1 MADLEREMQEQKA
14 QKDLMDAA
22 WKYGIVDTKGIHP
35 ILHDAATREGQGY
48 FKTLVEERAKTPQGS
63 YLNPANL
70 SWAQQNFTNNIGKL
84 QSLSK
89 TIPEEKQKYAEME
102 KSGKWDV
109 VPTELGQAL
118 IDYER
123 TGDPEKRKFF
133 EENYHGGGLYTATP
147 KYEVPTI
154 AEIGA
159 AVKKVQEQSVETGN
173 KTTKQTPAAMDIVT
187 QVLLDPRAVDYYSK
201 MYGIDASTP
210 QGQMK
215 LKETIHNVVN
225 PVSISF
231 NKPKV
236 PNNFSL
242 NLGANT
248 PLSSIGLEANVP
260 TGTGKMNNQGQ
271 RSTAVLKST
280 LAPVKDRQISAI
292 NIIPEN
298 EVTKAFLKNKQSVS
312 GVTFNP
318 PELVP
323 IYYDGIQ
330 GHPIVNGKIVTTKI
344 EDIGGTAVPD
354 GKLESDKGTYEY
366 KLRHPINWEA
376 DGMTY
381 NAYTPFDANTAS
393 LFMQES
399 QSDKPIII
407 ANITKMKEEMDRLN
421 ESIKSVKPKTKVVD
435 ENKIII
441 KGKEY
446 PESKVLEQAKKS
458 GMTKEEY
465 INALNSMK

>member
-22 WKYGIVDTKGIHP
+22 WKYGVVDTKGIHP
-35 ILHDAATREGQGY
+35 ILQEKATSHGQDY

-63 YLNPANL
+63 YLNPANV

-89 TIPEEKQKYAEME
+89 IIPEQKQKYAEME
-102 KSGKWDV
+102 KSGKWDIQ
-109 VPTELGQAL
+109 PTEAGQAL
-118 IDYER
+118 IDWEL
-123 TGDPEKRKFF
+123 TGDPEKRRFF
-133 EENYHGGGLYTATP
+133 VENYRGGELYTATP
-147 KYEVPTI
+147 KYVMPTLDDI
-154 AEIGA
+154 AKSVKD
-159 AVKKVQEQSVETGN
+159 AVVESIEKGN
-173 KTTKQTPAAMDIVT
+173 KTEQTRPIGKDIVKQILSDERT
-187 QVLLDPRAVDYYSK
+187 MKGYGDF
-201 MYGIDASTP
+201 YGIDVSTP
-210 QGQMK
+210 QG
-215 LKETIHNVVN
+215 KEQVVDIVNKKVN

-231 NKPKV
+231 DEPKV
-236 PNNFSL
+236 ANNFSL

-312 GVTFNP
+312 GVTVNP

-323 IYYDGIQ
+323 VYKNGIK

-421 ESIKSVKPKTKVVD
+421 ESIKSVKPKTKVVE